1 MLNDSVK
8 KFMINLSNLFHFHS
22 LFLRHPLFLEE
33 WVFLLK
39 KVVLLLKMNVR
50 LTSLIFILTSK
61 EQFHVA
67 LFIKTADSA
76 A

>member
-22 LFLRHPLFLEE
+22 LLRHPLFLQE

-39 KVVLLLKMNVR
+39 SSPFTQNER
-50 LTSLIFILTSK
+50 
-61 EQFHVA
+61 A
-67 LFIKTADSA
+67 PY
-76 A
+76 

>member
-22 LFLRHPLFLEE
+22 LLRHPLFLQE

-39 KVVLLLKMNVR
+39 SSPLLKMNVR

-67 LFIKTADSA
+67 LFYQDSG
-76 A
+76 